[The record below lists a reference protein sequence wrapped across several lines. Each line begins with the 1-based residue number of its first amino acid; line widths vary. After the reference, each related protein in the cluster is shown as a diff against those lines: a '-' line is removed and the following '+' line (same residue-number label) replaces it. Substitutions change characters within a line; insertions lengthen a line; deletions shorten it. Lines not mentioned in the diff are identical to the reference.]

1 MDASAIAQGTEHSAS
16 ELPSTCFTQD
26 TRHKDTKGQL
36 DFDNGEEDIEYS
48 VGSGYIYDNEQIRDL
63 LTDRFGG
70 RRARVEV
77 RKREL
82 LNTTTAVGPRNNPQ
96 VWKVVEGIPPG
107 NSEFDEFLE
116 LGLRSN
122 NLDFEALPLRL
133 RTRAEISRGNRS
145 SPRISPGL
153 VAQRDE
159 QLAIKSIFSLYIL

>member
-1 MDASAIAQGTEHSAS
+1 MDASPIAEGTEPSAS
-16 ELPSTCFTQD
+16 ASPSANVTQD
-26 TRHKDTKGQL
+26 GPL

-122 NLDFEALPLRL
+122 TLDFDALPLR
-133 RTRAEISRGNRS
+133 
-145 SPRISPGL
+145 
-153 VAQRDE
+153 
-159 QLAIKSIFSLYIL
+159 